1 MRAVVIIP
9 ARYGSTR
16 LPGKLIHPEARRLT
30 GKYIIEHVYES
41 VTKSKEVEKV
51 IVATD
56 DKRIFDVVKG
66 FGGNVEMTSCNHKS
80 GTDRIAEVAARLDAD
95 LIVNVQGDEP
105 EIRSEM
111 IEDLISTIS
120 TPTIPSPLEGDGWGG
135 GAVMATLA
143 HEIKTVDELLDPN
156 VVKVVLDN
164 QGYALYFS
172 RAPIPFVKE
181 IVNCKVQSLKFPI
194 SNFQFLRHIGIYAYR
209 RDFLLRYTKLPP
221 SPLEETEKL
230 EQLRALSN
238 GYRIKVSVTPFE
250 CIGID
255 TEEDLK
261 RFLKKWQDETGRG
274 KGKGKDR

>member
-1 MRAVVIIP
+1 MKAVVIIP

-16 LPGKLIHPEARRLT
+16 LPGKLIHPEAKRLT
-30 GKYIIEHVYES
+30 GKYIIEHVYERVVETQRIAS
-41 VTKSKEVEKV
+41 LQVEKV

-80 GTDRIAEVAARLDAD
+80 GTDRIAEVAERLDAD
-95 LIVNVQGDEP
+95 IVVNVQGDEP

-111 IEDLISTIS
+111 IEALISTLS
-120 TPTIPSPLEGDGWGG
+120 NDGE
-135 GAVMATLA
+135 AVMATLA
-143 HEIKTVDELLDPN
+143 YEIKTEDEFLDPN

-172 RAPIPFVKE
+172 RAPIPYLAHGS
-181 IVNCKVQSLKFPI
+181 SLI
-194 SNFQFLRHIGIYAYR
+194 AHRFLRHIGVYAYR
-209 RDFLLRYTKLPP
+209 RDFLLKYTKLPP
-221 SPLEETEKL
+221 SPLEETERL

-238 GYRIKVSVTPFE
+238 GYKIKVSITPFE
-250 CIGID
+250 CMGID

-274 KGKGKDR
+274 KGKR